1 MKYSRSCVETGLSKR
16 FHIMYL
22 ILLTLFGISAVAGP
36 AGPADSVYVNGRIYT
51 ADDDRSWSEAVAIR
65 DGRFIAVGKDEDIKR
80 FIGSHTRI
88 EDLEGKMAMPGIHD
102 SHSHLSKSGHLFLY
116 ACVIESARDL
126 AELTKKLT
134 ACRIKIRPSSPW
146 LEIDTNFQPVD
157 IPGFGKP
164 LLDRIFPD
172 NAIVVVDNSRHNA
185 TVNSMA
191 LALAGITKDTADPDK
206 GEIVRDPLTGEP
218 TGLLIDLASSLV
230 RSKYNYTD
238 EEQDAAALFTVE
250 TNSRYGITSVQ
261 DGGMME
267 PWLEA
272 FLRLEQAGK
281 LTQYVSSHLV
291 WGSSV
296 TGTGDE
302 SLFERRGKY
311 RTELMD
317 ADGVKVWLDG
327 QPFPPFRTNMRLND
341 DGTIERDHL
350 LVDEEVLKK
359 KVVEWDRAGL
369 RIKMHAAGEGSVRLM
384 LDTIEHA
391 RKQNGDSGI
400 IHEVSHAHSIAPQD
414 YHRLAALNV
423 AADMSPGYGAI
434 VGGFPGLEKFWEFR
448 SLLENGALIAAGSDF
463 PIRSQNFFPA
473 LQVIVTKEKQ
483 SIDLVSGLDLITRN
497 GVKVIGR
504 SKDLG
509 SIETGKVANMI
520 VLDRNLFDVAPTDI
534 GKIQVLLT
542 LFRGQVVYTSGK
554 H

>member
-1 MKYSRSCVETGLSKR
+1 MKYSRNIFKAGVSFR
-16 FHIMYL
+16 IHIVYL
-22 ILLTLFGISAVAGP
+22 VLLTVFGTSAVADP
-36 AGPADSVYVNGRIYT
+36 TDPADSVYVNGRIYT
-51 ADDDRSWSEAVAIR
+51 ADDERSWSEAVAIR
-65 DGRFIAVGKDEDIKR
+65 DGRFVAVGSNEDVKK
-80 FIGSHTRI
+80 FIGSRTHV
-88 EDLEGKMAMPGIHD
+88 EDLQSKMAMPGIHD

-116 ACVIESARDL
+116 ACIIESANDL
-126 AELTKKLT
+126 ADLTKKLT
-134 ACRIKIRPSSPW
+134 ACRKKIRPNSTW
-146 LEIDTNFQPVD
+146 LEIDTNFQPYD
-157 IPGFGKP
+157 IPGFGKS

-191 LALAGITKDTADPDK
+191 QSLAGINKDTADPEK

-230 RSKYNYTD
+230 RSKYNYSDD
-238 EEQDAAALFTVE
+238 EEDAAALFTVE

-302 SLFERRGKY
+302 SLIERRGKY

-341 DGTIERDHL
+341 DGTIERAHL
-350 LVDEEVLKK
+350 LVNEEVLKK
-359 KVVEWDRAGL
+359 KVVEWDKAGL

-384 LDTIEHA
+384 LDMIEHV
-391 RKQNGDSGI
+391 RKENGDSGI
-400 IHEVSHAHSIAPQD
+400 FHEVSHAHSIAPED

-463 PIRSQNFFPA
+463 PIRTQNYFPA

-483 SIDLVSGLDLITRN
+483 SIDLVAALDLITRN

-520 VLDRNLFDVAPTDI
+520 VLDQNLFEIPPTDI
-534 GKIQVLLT
+534 GKTQVLLT
-542 LFRGQVVYTSGK
+542 VFRGSPVYTSDK
-554 H
+554 Y